1 MGSIIIAAKRKI
13 PFLKEIDGFSLD
25 EELVS
30 SGTAAPLATTPSVR
44 LHRLKN

>member
-13 PFLKEIDGFSLD
+13 PFLSEIDGFSPD
-25 EELVS
+25 DVWTS